1 MAAELRYGPNGE
13 SLVPGTPAY
22 AKGFIVKPTPKTI
35 VPSSSVSDP
44 SFVPDIPNIVIRGY
58 DSRPMTKAEAKD
70 WFKFA
75 KTRPGK
81 DKMVYDAFVQGARAR
96 GIPAKKISAVW
107 SDALDWTQSLGSQT
121 NSPDNYLDVLDP
133 ADYMDEQKQKK
144 YGSNRQIQETTTQY
158 SKSKA
163 AADATEATKQELGR
177 EASAKEVA
185 EYTRQAN
192 LAAEEEPSMYD
203 ATTTTSPGKGGVDL
217 TKTTATNKTG
227 FDPTMF
233 AQNFA
238 RTLPDYAESYA
249 AKNFLTAVQRV
260 IGQAPTI
267 EQGIQ

>member
-1 MAAELRYGPNGE
+1 MAIIKYGPNGE
-13 SLVPGTPAY
+13 TLTQGMPGY
-22 AKGFIVKPTPKTI
+22 EKGFIVKPTPKTI
-35 VPSSSVSDP
+35 VPPPNMNNP
-44 SFVPDIPNIVIRGY
+44 SFVPDIPNIVVKGY
-58 DSRPMTKAEAKD
+58 EGRPMNKAEAKD

-81 DKMVYDAFVQGARAR
+81 DRMVYDAFVQGAKAR

-133 ADYMDEQKQKK
+133 ADYMDEEKQKK
-144 YGSNRQIQETTTQY
+144 YGTSRQIQETTTQY

-185 EYTRQAN
+185 AYTNQVN
-192 LAAEEEPSMYD
+192 LAAKKEPSIYD
-203 ATTTTSPGKGGVDL
+203 ATTTTSPGKGGVGL
-217 TKTTATNKTG
+217 SKTTATNKTG

-249 AKNFLTAVQRV
+249 AKNFLTAVQKV

>member
-1 MAAELRYGPNGE
+1 MSVTKYGPNGE

-22 AKGFIVKPTPKTI
+22 EKGFIVRPTPKTI
-35 VPSSSVSDP
+35 VPSSYDS
-44 SFVPDIPNIVIRGY
+44 SFVPDIPNIIIRGY
-58 DSRPMTKAEAKD
+58 EGRAMTIAEAKN

-81 DKMVYDAFVQGARAR
+81 DKMVYDAFVQDAKAV
-96 GIPAKKISAVW
+96 GIPAKKMSAVW
-107 SDALDWTQSLGSQT
+107 SDALDWTQSLGSKT
-121 NSPDNYLDVLDP
+121 NSPIDYLSVLDP
-133 ADYMDEQKQKK
+133 MDYMDEEKQKK
-144 YGSNRQIQETTTQY
+144 YGTSRQIQETTTQY

-185 EYTRQAN
+185 EYTKQAN
-192 LAAEEEPSMYD
+192 LAAKKEPSIYD
-203 ATTTTSPGKGGVDL
+203 ATTTTSPGKGGVGL
-217 TKTTATNKTG
+217 SKTTATNKTG

-249 AKNFLTAVQRV
+249 AKNFLTAVQKV